1 MQIYIGLLIAVAF
14 LGYIISTAFS
24 GKPQINKEQL
34 WLSDVADDKSISS
47 NKDAAFHKKLDV
59 MGPYERE
66 PNKLLSKDAILKL
79 KRAISEKAFLDFRS
93 RRDELMNERVAYM
106 KQGKQQEYA

>member
-1 MQIYIGLLIAVAF
+1 LHIYIGLLLAVAF
-14 LGYIISTAFS
+14 LGYFISTAFS

-34 WLSDVADDKSISS
+34 WLSDVADDKSVS

-59 MGPYERE
+59 MGPYPRE

-79 KRAISEKAFLDFRS
+79 KRAISEKAFLDFRG
-93 RRDELMNERVAYM
+93 RRDELINERVAYM
-106 KQGKQQEYA
+106 K